1 MTAKLLDFR
10 QDIASLEVIP
20 SGGGVYEIDVD
31 GKRIYSKKETGEFP
45 DEDAIVE
52 QIRTM
57 V

>member
-1 MTAKLLDFR
+1 LTAKLLDFR

>member
-1 MTAKLLDFR
+1 LTAKLLDFR
-10 QDIASLEVIP
+10 QDIASLEIIP

-31 GKRIYSKKETGEFP
+31 GQRIYSKKETGEFP

-52 QIRTM
+52 QIRSL

>member
-1 MTAKLLDFR
+1 LTAKLLDFR
-10 QDIASLEVIP
+10 QDIASLEIIP